1 MSDSNERDATH
12 WDEVEEATELLNE
25 QKWQEALYTLRDVI
39 KTNPQ
44 NPYAYY
50 FLGHAL
56 YELGQLEPAR
66 DAYRAAV
73 RLSPS
78 YLGARVALSQTLRML
93 GDGRGAIAEGEAA
106 LRQAPDDA
114 DALFALG
121 MAHAYR
127 GDKDAARRY
136 LHRFLDSRPEFE
148 TAQEAR
154 SVLAGFEREDE
165 EAEDDDAG
173 LH

>member
-1 MSDSNERDATH
+1 MSDESKRDAAH

-25 QKWQEALYTLRDVI
+25 HKWQEALYALRDVI

-44 NPYAYY
+44 NSYAFF

-73 RLSPS
+73 RLSPT

-93 GDGRGAIAEGEAA
+93 GDARGAIAEGEAA

-114 DALFALG
+114 DSLFALG

-127 GDKDAARRY
+127 GDKEAARRY
-136 LHRFLDSRPEFE
+136 LYRFLDSRPEFE
-148 TAQEAR
+148 AAQEAR
-154 SVLAGFEREDE
+154 SVLAGFEEKDGE
-165 EAEDDDAG
+165 GGDDG